1 MKILI
6 FSPFSTDRAE
16 KIMNSFIIQL
26 VEKLKNDGLNI
37 FNFIDSKFTKKRL
50 MNEIKNVNP
59 KIIIFIGHAKN
70 EVFNISP
77 KCLNNKI
84 IYFIGCYSKKW
95 FDEKIA
101 KFSKLFMGYSS
112 EYSLPM
118 KGKGIYSNELI
129 EIENKIIKLICNK
142 NNAFSIQNEAIIIY
156 NRYLDIFKSA
166 NDNFHYGVFINNR
179 NSLCVI
185 ES

>member
-59 KIIIFIGHAKN
+59 
-70 EVFNISP
+70 
-77 KCLNNKI
+77 
-84 IYFIGCYSKKW
+84 
-95 FDEKIA
+95 
-101 KFSKLFMGYSS
+101 
-112 EYSLPM
+112 
-118 KGKGIYSNELI
+118 
-129 EIENKIIKLICNK
+129 
-142 NNAFSIQNEAIIIY
+142 
-156 NRYLDIFKSA
+156 
-166 NDNFHYGVFINNR
+166 INNFE
-179 NSLCVI
+179 NLAIFSSNHFLL
-185 ES
+185 